1 MMTIS
6 LKADA
11 SGNSGSIQVS
21 GNDKL
26 IVNADG
32 SLVATVNPATG
43 VRSNAL
49 ATMQKFADEFGASL
63 AGNGYQKLPSG
74 LIIQWGA
81 TGGAT
86 NNTLQTTSFPIAF
99 PNACLCVVLC
109 PYSAGSTATTDLLRH
124 VVDFGLTSFRSMPSA
139 ADATAWNGT
148 FVAFGH

>member
-1 MMTIS
+1 MTIS

-63 AGNGYQKLPSG
+63 FGNGYQKLPSG
-74 LIIQWGA
+74 LIIQWGG
-81 TGGAT
+81 TGVIPGPGGLNIT
-86 NNTLQTTSFPIAF
+86 FPVAF
-99 PNACLCVVLC
+99 PNVCFAVFATA
-109 PYSAGSTATTDLLRH
+109 AGLPSSPLGVYGITK
-124 VVDFGLTSFRSMPSA
+124 TSFGIDFYSGSDSA
-139 ADATAWNGT
+139 N
-148 FVAFGH
+148 AFWFAIGN